1 MTSVYTDADYL
12 SAYKQKQKLWWI
24 FFSITVV
31 YLAICISLLIY
42 HISLPY
48 ASPKAALPKWTTYIL
63 SGVYMIFAFP
73 YMAIKFSRV
82 RRYVKLLS
90 YISIGLKQNESN
102 YFYCFDDKPL
112 PKDNV
117 DVNAVVFEIWD
128 KKNREWREREV
139 YFDREKPLPPFESGD
154 VVHYVLQ
161 GQFIIQYEI
170 VQKRA
175 IEFEEVEDDFEGEAL
190 QESEENEET

>member
-24 FFSITVV
+24 FVSVTAV
-31 YLAICISLLIY
+31 YLAICIGLLIY

-48 ASPKAALPKWTTYIL
+48 ASPKGTLPKWTAYIL
-63 SGVYMIFAFP
+63 SGIYMIFTFP
-73 YMAIKFSRV
+73 YIAIKYSRV
-82 RRYVKLLS
+82 RRYVRLLS
-90 YISIGLKQNESN
+90 YISLGLKQEESN

-128 KKNREWREREV
+128 KKKREWREREV
-139 YFDREKPLPPFESGD
+139 YFDVEKALPPFESGD
-154 VVHYVLQ
+154 VIHYILQ
-161 GQFIIQYEI
+161 GQFIIQYKI
-170 VQKRA
+170 VKKHA
-175 IEFEEVEDDFEGEAL
+175 IEFEEVEEDFEI
-190 QESEENEET
+190 